1 MQERKGGRSDSG
13 LSPFSHDMAITSLSL
28 GRPAPEGLRS
38 PSGQESFPVMARAAL
53 PVQAP
58 REGLHKWG
66 EPHNMRHGARWEAG
80 LRAERPPR
88 WPLPDRFPA
97 RPPSDAR

>member
-1 MQERKGGRSDSG
+1 MSALVAFSG
-13 LSPFSHDMAITSLSL
+13 ESA
-28 GRPAPEGLRS
+28 RPSILTQGA
-38 PSGQESFPVMARAAL
+38 
-53 PVQAP
+53 

-66 EPHNMRHGARWEAG
+66 EPHIMRHGARWKTG